1 MSPSF
6 WGGTFPYSRL
16 LSVAGGGEMKG
27 IVMWG
32 LADYFVDEVIEVY
45 RFREQAEHA
54 LEQVLEDEPD
64 WKGMLA
70 VVPVHLVE
78 FSLN

>member
-6 WGGTFPYSRL
+6 WGGVFPYSRL
-16 LSVAGGGEMKG
+16 LSGSGGGKVRG

-32 LADYFVDEVIEVY
+32 LADYFVDEVIEVD

-70 VVPVHLVE
+70 VVPVQLVE
-78 FSLN
+78 YSLN

>member
-1 MSPSF
+1 M
-6 WGGTFPYSRL
+6 R
-16 LSVAGGGEMKG
+16 G

-70 VVPVHLVE
+70 VVPVQLVD

>member
-1 MSPSF
+1 M
-6 WGGTFPYSRL
+6 R
-16 LSVAGGGEMKG
+16 G

-45 RFREQAEHA
+45 RFKEQAEHA

-70 VVPVHLVE
+70 VVPVQLVE

>member
-1 MSPSF
+1 
-6 WGGTFPYSRL
+6 
-16 LSVAGGGEMKG
+16 
-27 IVMWG
+27 MWG

-45 RFREQAEHA
+45 RFKEHAEHA

-70 VVPVHLVE
+70 VVPVQLVE